1 MALAALR
8 GVRCPETER
17 ALGVARKFLA
27 ECRSADAL
35 NWLRLG
41 LMAHDCLPYGYCP
54 PAELA
59 CRTLPE
65 TSLNLLV
72 AGNQRGAEFFQA

>member
-8 GVRCPETER
+8 GVDAPQVRR
-17 ALGVARKFLA
+17 ALEVARHFLA

-35 NWLRLG
+35 NWLHLG
-41 LMAHDCLPYGYCP
+41 LMAHGGMPAGYCR
-54 PAELA
+54 PADVE

-65 TSLNLLV
+65 TSLEMLV
-72 AGNQRGAEFFQA
+72 SEVQRGRSFLWG